1 VGRDARLIL
10 CDIAADPVN
19 TVTVSLG
26 GKSTNSSQIHYLR
39 LTLFSV
45 DFHQIDNVRQRILQE
60 RQRNFRR
67 GCHGRIICLRVAGS
81 CRLCV
86 RHWVLQG
93 DDWDEERVEETWI
106 YVD

>member
-67 GCHGRIICLRVAGS
+67 GCHGRIYLSACGRQLPFVCEALGIAGR
-81 CRLCV
+81 RL
-86 RHWVLQG
+86 G
-93 DDWDEERVEETWI
+93 
-106 YVD
+106 